1 MKSFLSKHGK
11 VAAVLATA
19 YLPVAGGFD
28 FVFIDYI
35 SAYIDSV
42 SLVFIRAAAS
52 SIMLLAVHL
61 IKEGPLRIAREDRGR
76 LFIGGGLGIGIYYI
90 LEAIG
95 ISMTSAALSS
105 LILALV
111 PVFGLIGD
119 RMIFKNKITP
129 MKLTGVIASVVGVA
143 VIILGTSGSKISGS
157 LTGIGILI
165 IACIIW
171 AAYVIIVKPLNEKY
185 SMLTVTTA
193 LFISGTIVEI
203 PIFLLYKPES
213 VLGLSIGNWISI
225 IAVAAVCITLGQLLY
240 LIGVRRLSVTV
251 SSIMMNLLPFVAIIV
266 SWIVFREMLTPI
278 QLTGGIIII
287 AGITF
292 VALDGGRESG
302 ED

>member
-1 MKSFLSKHGK
+1 M
-11 VAAVLATA
+11 
-19 YLPVAGGFD
+19 
-28 FVFIDYI
+28 
-35 SAYIDSV
+35 
-42 SLVFIRAAAS
+42 
-52 SIMLLAVHL
+52 
-61 IKEGPLRIAREDRGR
+61 
-76 LFIGGGLGIGIYYI
+76 
-90 LEAIG
+90 
-95 ISMTSAALSS
+95 
-105 LILALV
+105 
-111 PVFGLIGD
+111 
-119 RMIFKNKITP
+119 
-129 MKLTGVIASVVGVA
+129 
-143 VIILGTSGSKISGS
+143 
-157 LTGIGILI
+157 
-165 IACIIW
+165 
-171 AAYVIIVKPLNEKY
+171 IIVKPLNEKY

>member
-119 RMIFKNKITP
+119 RMIFKNKNT
-129 MKLTGVIASVVGVA
+129 
-143 VIILGTSGSKISGS
+143 
-157 LTGIGILI
+157 
-165 IACIIW
+165 
-171 AAYVIIVKPLNEKY
+171 
-185 SMLTVTTA
+185 
-193 LFISGTIVEI
+193 
-203 PIFLLYKPES
+203 
-213 VLGLSIGNWISI
+213 
-225 IAVAAVCITLGQLLY
+225 
-240 LIGVRRLSVTV
+240 
-251 SSIMMNLLPFVAIIV
+251 
-266 SWIVFREMLTPI
+266 
-278 QLTGGIIII
+278 
-287 AGITF
+287 
-292 VALDGGRESG
+292 
-302 ED
+302 